1 MFKVIID
8 ENETMI
14 QGNKTEMLAGLACY
28 VEAFKKGNF
37 SENLIR
43 KTVELGLKDE
53 EELEKEFEKD
63 EQKNNEIEEILRKI
77 FE

>member
-14 QGNKTEMLAGLACY
+14 QGNITEMLAGLACY
-28 VEAFKKGNF
+28 IEALKKGNIP
-37 SENLIR
+37 ENLIR

-53 EELEKEFEKD
+53 EELEKA
-63 EQKNNEIEEILRKI
+63 EQKNKEIEEILRKI